1 MERRWGGGEGMRGKG
16 GDKTGGNAIEGWKR
30 PITALEEM
38 KMDIASVI
46 SLPSGSGVSSGTISG
61 LEQTVEYFLYHFG
74 LVKTIE
80 YLLDQ
85 TVEYLF

>member
-1 MERRWGGGEGMRGKG
+1 MGRGGGEENG

-61 LEQTVEYFLYHFG
+61 LEQTVEYFS
-74 LVKTIE
+74 V
-80 YLLDQ
+80 
-85 TVEYLF
+85 